1 MAKVAFSKL
10 KLTKQDTVKTIKVN
24 DVEIE
29 VKQYL
34 PITEKINII
43 TNVLQ
48 ESADANNFANPMK
61 VEVFLNLEMIYAYTN
76 LTFTDKQKEDVT
88 KLYDLLETN
97 DVINEIIGAIPES
110 EYSALINWTN
120 ETIDA
125 FYKYRN
131 SMLGILNQISEDY
144 SNLNYDAGEIQG
156 KLADPN
162 NLELLKAVLTKLG

>member
-24 DVEIE
+24 DIEIE

-48 ESADANNFANPMK
+48 ESADVNNFANPMK

-125 FYKYRN
+125 FYKYR
-131 SMLGILNQISEDY
+131 SSVMGILEQISTDY
-144 SNLNYDAGEIQG
+144 SNLELDASALQEKI
-156 KLADPN
+156 ANPE
-162 NLELLKAVLTKLG
+162 NLKLLKGIMNELG